1 MMSRYLLRRI
11 LQIPVLMAGIAVFT
25 FCLIHLAPGDP
36 VITLAGEYGN
46 QAYYDQM
53 HAKFGL
59 DKPLHEQ
66 LFIYLGTL
74 ARGDLG
80 YSYIKGQ
87 PVIKVI
93 LSRVPPT
100 LLLMSTSVIFSTL
113 LGITLGILAARRP
126 NSPTDASVLTLSLLG
141 NAIPVFWL
149 AQMMIFFLAGRM
161 GWFPIYGMTSARE
174 QYTGMRLTMDIAHH
188 LALPAAALTVQQ
200 LALVT
205 RLTRAGMIENLAR
218 PYATAV
224 RAKGANEPRLLL
236 RHILRNA
243 LIPVVTILGG
253 RIGFLFAGAALT
265 ETVFA
270 WPGLGRLLL
279 EATLTRD
286 YPVLMGIFLLISLSV
301 ILFNLVTD
309 LVYSI
314 LDPTIKFA

>member
-1 MMSRYLLRRI
+1 
-11 LQIPVLMAGIAVFT
+11 
-25 FCLIHLAPGDP
+25 
-36 VITLAGEYGN
+36 
-46 QAYYDQM
+46 
-53 HAKFGL
+53 
-59 DKPLHEQ
+59 
-66 LFIYLGTL
+66 
-74 ARGDLG
+74 
-80 YSYIKGQ
+80 
-87 PVIKVI
+87 
-93 LSRVPPT
+93 
-100 LLLMSTSVIFSTL
+100 
-113 LGITLGILAARRP
+113 
-126 NSPTDASVLTLSLLG
+126 
-141 NAIPVFWL
+141 
-149 AQMMIFFLAGRM
+149 M